1 VSGVLEGVL
10 LGIKFDASEVA
21 AVGQIWRKAGADM
34 PEAMAQTLNRVG
46 PVITTRVRRQLAK
59 QIGLPYGRIKD
70 ETSNVFASVNSLIF
84 DIRSRGRPIPLREF
98 AARETRKGVRARPW
112 GVSRL
117 FAGTFMAETPG
128 GNVEDVYKR
137 IGGRRE
143 WRTVTDP
150 ETGKTR
156 RYQTE
161 LPIEKLYGPA
171 IPKEMVRGGSAYVF
185 QVESRDRL
193 PTEAQKQVDKILRQG
208 RLAVRK
214 AIRRS

>member
-1 VSGVLEGVL
+1 VSGVLEAVL

-46 PVITTRVRRQLAK
+46 PVI
-59 QIGLPYGRIKD
+59 
-70 ETSNVFASVNSLIF
+70 
-84 DIRSRGRPIPLREF
+84 IPLREF